1 VHGPVRPARALLEVN
16 MEAATMPHETTLIA
30 TLAAAFGL
38 AFAFG
43 YLAVRFRMPPLVG
56 YLLAGIVAGPFT
68 PGYVADV
75 PLAAQLAEI
84 GVILL
89 MFGVGLHFSPRDL
102 LTVRRIAITGALVQI
117 VAATLL
123 GAVAAHFSGWSWSA
137 GVVFGLA
144 LSVASTV
151 VLLRALE
158 ERSMLASEEGRI
170 AIGWLV
176 VEDLVT
182 VFILVLLP
190 ALASPSA
197 GSAATPSATR
207 GPVVAIGLALVK
219 CAIFLVLML
228 FAGRRVIPKLLGS
241 VARTGSRELF
251 TLAVVALALGI
262 AVGAAALFGVSF
274 ALGAFFAGVIIGES
288 DQSHQAAADALPL
301 RDAFAVLFFVSVGML
316 FDPRVLV
323 RRPLEVLIVVLVIM
337 IGKSAAAFGIVRAMR
352 YSIRTALVVAA
363 GLSQIGELSFILI
376 GMAISLQLVPA
387 AARDLV
393 LAGALVSIT
402 LNPLMWRLVRP
413 KSG

>member
-1 VHGPVRPARALLEVN
+1 MA
-16 MEAATMPHETTLIA
+16 HETPLIA
-30 TLAAAFGL
+30 TVAAAFGL
-38 AFAFG
+38 AFVFG
-43 YLAVRFRMPPLVG
+43 YIAARVRLQPLVG
-56 YLLAGIVAGPFT
+56 YLLAGIVVGPFT

-102 LTVRRIAITGALVQI
+102 LSVRRIAIPGALVQI
-117 VAATLL
+117 GAATLISAF
-123 GAVAAHFSGWSWSA
+123 AVHLRGWTWSA
-137 GVVFGLA
+137 GLVFGLS

-158 ERSMLASEEGRI
+158 QRAMLQSDDGRI

-190 ALASPSA
+190 ALAPMA
-197 GSAATPSATR
+197 GNGAEATR
-207 GPVVAIGLALVK
+207 GPIAAVALALVK
-219 CAIFLVLML
+219 AAVFLVLML
-228 FAGRRVIPKLLGS
+228 FAGRRTIPKLLSS
-241 VARTGSRELF
+241 VANTGSRELF

-262 AVGAAALFGVSF
+262 AVGAAMLFGVSF

-288 DQSHQAAADALPL
+288 DLSHQAAADALPL

-323 RRPLEVLIVVLVIM
+323 QRPLEVLIVVLVI
-337 IGKSAAAFGIVRAMR
+337 IVGKSLAAFGIVRAVR
-352 YSIRTALVVAA
+352 YPLRTALLVSA

-376 GMAISLQLVPA
+376 ALGISLKLVPA
-387 AARDLV
+387 EARDLV

-402 LNPLMWRLVRP
+402 LNPAMFGLAERLLRRAITQSSSP
-413 KSG
+413 

>member
-1 VHGPVRPARALLEVN
+1 
-16 MEAATMPHETTLIA
+16 
-30 TLAAAFGL
+30 
-38 AFAFG
+38 
-43 YLAVRFRMPPLVG
+43 MPPLVG
-56 YLLAGIVAGPFT
+56 YLLAGIVVGPFT

-102 LTVRRIAITGALVQI
+102 LTVRRIATTGAVVQI
-117 VAATLL
+117 AAATLL
-123 GAVAAHFSGWSWSA
+123 GAVVARFNGWSWSA
-137 GVVFGLA
+137 GVVFGLS

-158 ERSMLASEEGRI
+158 ERSMVESKEGRI

-190 ALASPSA
+190 ALASSSV
-197 GSAATPSATR
+197 GSAATTSAAR
-207 GPVVAIGLALVK
+207 GPAIAIGLALVK

-323 RRPLEVLIVVLVIM
+323 RRPIEVLIVVLVIM
-337 IGKSAAAFGIVRAMR
+337 VGKSAAAFGIVRAMR
-352 YSIRTALVVAA
+352 YSMRTALVVAA

-376 GMAISLQLVPA
+376 GMAISLRLVPP

-413 KSG
+413 GAQLTDGVAEGRRN

>member
-1 VHGPVRPARALLEVN
+1 
-16 MEAATMPHETTLIA
+16 MPHETTLIA
-30 TLAAAFGL
+30 TVAAAFGL
-38 AFAFG
+38 AFLFG
-43 YLAVRFRMPPLVG
+43 YIAARLRLQPLVG
-56 YLLAGIVAGPFT
+56 YLLAGIVVGPFT

-102 LTVRRIAITGALVQI
+102 LSVRRIAVPGALVQI
-117 VAATLL
+117 GAATLIT
-123 GAVAAHFSGWSWSA
+123 AVAVHLRGWSWSA
-137 GVVFGLA
+137 GIVFGLS

-158 ERSMLASEEGRI
+158 QRAMLQSEDGHI
-170 AIGWLV
+170 AIGWLI

-190 ALASPSA
+190 ALAP
-197 GSAATPSATR
+197 AAASTR
-207 GPVVAIGLALVK
+207 GPLAAVALALVK
-219 CAIFLVLML
+219 AAIFLGLML
-228 FAGRRVIPKLLGS
+228 FAGRRTVPKLLAS
-241 VARTGSRELF
+241 VANTGSRELF

-262 AVGAAALFGVSF
+262 AVGAAMLFGVSF

-288 DQSHQAAADALPL
+288 DLSHQAAADALPL

-316 FDPRVLV
+316 FDPRVLL
-323 RRPLEVLIVVLVIM
+323 RRPIEVLIVVLVIM
-337 IGKSAAAFGIVRAMR
+337 VGKSLAAFGIVRALR
-352 YSIRTALVVAA
+352 YPLRTALVVSA

-376 GMAISLQLVPA
+376 ALGISLKLVPA
-387 AARDLV
+387 EARDLV

-402 LNPLMWRLVRP
+402 LNPAMFGLAQRFARRER
-413 KSG
+413 SG

>member
-1 VHGPVRPARALLEVN
+1 MA
-16 MEAATMPHETTLIA
+16 HETSLIA
-30 TLAAAFGL
+30 TVAAAFGL
-38 AFAFG
+38 AFVFG
-43 YLAVRFRMPPLVG
+43 YIAARVRLPPLVG
-56 YLLAGIVAGPFT
+56 YLLAGIVVGPFT

-102 LTVRRIAITGALVQI
+102 LSVRRIAIPGALVQI
-117 VAATLL
+117 GAATLISAIAMHL
-123 GAVAAHFSGWSWSA
+123 RGWTWTA
-137 GVVFGLA
+137 GLVFGLS

-158 ERSMLASEEGRI
+158 QRGMLQSEDGRI

-190 ALASPSA
+190 ALAPTA
-197 GSAATPSATR
+197 EHGAAVVTTTR
-207 GPVVAIGLALVK
+207 GPIAAVALALVK
-219 CAIFLVLML
+219 AAIFLGLML
-228 FAGRRVIPKLLGS
+228 FAGRRTIPKLLTS
-241 VARTGSRELF
+241 VAGTGSRELF

-262 AVGAAALFGVSF
+262 AVGAAMIFGVSF

-288 DQSHQAAADALPL
+288 DLSHQAAADALPL

-316 FDPRVLV
+316 FDPRVLL
-323 RRPLEVLIVVLVIM
+323 RRPIEVLIVVLVIM
-337 IGKSAAAFGIVRAMR
+337 VGKSLAALAIVRALR
-352 YSIRTALVVAA
+352 YPLRTALVVSA

-376 GMAISLQLVPA
+376 ALGITLKLVPA
-387 AARDLV
+387 PGRDLV

-402 LNPLMWRLVRP
+402 LNPAMFGLAERLARRDE
-413 KSG
+413 